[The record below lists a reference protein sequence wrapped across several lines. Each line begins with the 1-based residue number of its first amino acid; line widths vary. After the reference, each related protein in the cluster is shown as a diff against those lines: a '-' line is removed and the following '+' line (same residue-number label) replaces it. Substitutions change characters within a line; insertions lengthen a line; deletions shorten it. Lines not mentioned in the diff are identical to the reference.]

1 MTDLIRSTA
10 TEVVGLLRAGDVSPV
25 EVLDVLEEHVFATDK
40 AVNALPIR
48 FFDAARA
55 AAGELERDRPT
66 PTDRGWLAGLPVAI
80 KDYND
85 VGGQLTTSGSPIF
98 ADAVAVE
105 SDAMVRQ
112 VEVHGGIPYAKS
124 NVPEFAG
131 GHTYNTVWGA
141 TRNPWHTGR
150 SAGGSSGGSAAAL
163 ASGSAW
169 LATGNDLGGS
179 LRTPAGYNGVVG
191 VRPTPGLVP
200 RKRPPVPFDALWVEG
215 PMARNVA
222 DAALLLDALA
232 GPDAHDPLTRERP
245 ARSFVEQLDRLPELL
260 RVGYTP
266 DLGVLPVER
275 EIRDVTERSLSH
287 FRDLG
292 ADVTGEAPDF
302 TGAYETFQTLR
313 AQFLATVRGDLLET
327 DRHRIKDD
335 IVWNLELGLTQS
347 LADVQAAE
355 RDRGE
360 LIHRTM
366 DFFADHDVLVVP
378 SAPLSPFPVEWTAP
392 SSIEGAPMR
401 SYVDWISIT
410 FMITLTAC
418 PVVAL
423 PCGLS
428 GEGLPVGIQLVGRP
442 GSEGLLLAV
451 AAAFERAV
459 GIAEQLPIAPREL
472 A

>member
-10 TEVVGLLRAGDVSPV
+10 TEVVGLLRAGDLSPI

-245 ARSFVEQLDRLPELL
+245 ARSFVEQLDRVPELL

-275 EIRDVTERSLSH
+275 GIRDVTERSLSH

-292 ADVTGEAPDF
+292 ADVTGEAADL
-302 TGAYETFQTLR
+302 TGANETLHTLR
-313 AQFLATVRGDLLET
+313 AQILATVRGDLLET

>member
-10 TEVVGLLRAGDVSPV
+10 TEVVEHLRAGDISPT
-25 EVLDVLEEHVFATDK
+25 EVLDALETRVEATDGT
-40 AVNALPIR
+40 VNALPIR
-48 FFDAARA
+48 FFEAARA
-55 AAGELERDRPT
+55 AAQRLERERPA
-66 PTDRGWLAGLPVAI
+66 PTDRGWLAGLPVAV

-85 VGGQLTTSGSPIF
+85 VGGQLTTSGSPILR
-98 ADAVAVE
+98 DNVAIE

-112 VEVHGGIPYAKS
+112 LEAHGAIPYAKS

-150 SAGGSSGGSAAAL
+150 TAGGSSGGSAAAL
-163 ASGSAW
+163 ASGTAW

-191 VRPTPGLVP
+191 IRPTPGLVP

-222 DAALLLDALA
+222 DAALMLDALA
-232 GPDAHDPLTRERP
+232 GAEAHDPLTGPPPR
-245 ARSFVEQLDRLPELL
+245 RSFVGQLGELPARL
-260 RVGYTP
+260 RVSYSA
-266 DLGVLPVER
+266 DLGQLPVER
-275 EIRDVTERSLSH
+275 DVREVTEGALRH
-287 FRDLG
+287 FLELG
-292 ADVTGEAPDF
+292 ADLTDDCPDF
-302 TGAYETFQTLR
+302 TGAYDTFQALR
-313 AQFLATVRGDLLET
+313 AQLLATINGHLLET

-335 IVWNLELGLTQS
+335 IVWNVRLGLAQS
-347 LADVQAAE
+347 LAVVQAAE
-355 RDRGE
+355 RSRGE
-360 LIHRTM
+360 LIHRTL
-366 DFFADHDVLVVP
+366 DFFTDHDVLVVP
-378 SAPLSPFPVEWTAP
+378 SAPLSPFPVEWDWPKDIDGT
-392 SSIEGAPMR
+392 PMR
-401 SYVDWISIT
+401 TYVDWISIT

-428 GEGLPVGIQLVGRP
+428 DEGLPVGVQLVGRP

-451 AAAFERAV
+451 ASAFERRV
-459 GIAEQLPIAPREL
+459 GIAGQLPIEPRVPQ
-472 A
+472 